1 MSLNINGERLLAEAL
16 ADAMNRDLEE
26 IPTQAQLEEQHHF
39 SKSFERNMRKLEKQ
53 AADEPEQPQKISRF
67 SNWRIRRYGAWAA
80 AFVCVI
86 GLAAVAASGGL
97 FRMGAAGQATSED
110 SGADGEVYMES
121 AADETADTADS
132 ATPDMVLPEDEMYDD
147 AADADQA
154 SEESLTDKRATAP
167 DWQEQL
173 LAESAKADQWV
184 SWSYERMCDDG
195 SIILGTT
202 ASETLAEDSGRQE
215 LTVSGIYE
223 VYYEQSD
230 GEWTRVYHTS
240 DRQTELLQSGTEEEQ
255 WYALSDLNMTQSG
268 TYRLVR
274 QVGPYRQVL
283 QLTVEEKP

>member
-26 IPTQAQLEEQHHF
+26 IPSKAQLEEQYQF

-67 SNWRIRRYGAWAA
+67 SNRRIRRYGAWAA

-86 GLAAVAASGGL
+86 GLAAMAASGGL
-97 FRMGAAGQATSED
+97 FRMGAADQATSED
-110 SGADGEVYMES
+110 SGADGEAYMES
-121 AADETADTADS
+121 ATDEAEDAVDS

-147 AADADQA
+147 AADADRA

-202 ASETLAEDSGRQE
+202 VSETLAEDCGRQE
-215 LTVSGIYE
+215 LNVSGIYE
-223 VYYEQSD
+223 VYYEQSE

-240 DRQTELLQSGTEEEQ
+240 DRQTELLQAGTEEEQ
-255 WYALSDLNMTQSG
+255 WYALSELNMTQSG

-274 QVGPYRQVL
+274 QVGPYRQML
-283 QLTVEEKP
+283 QLSVEEK